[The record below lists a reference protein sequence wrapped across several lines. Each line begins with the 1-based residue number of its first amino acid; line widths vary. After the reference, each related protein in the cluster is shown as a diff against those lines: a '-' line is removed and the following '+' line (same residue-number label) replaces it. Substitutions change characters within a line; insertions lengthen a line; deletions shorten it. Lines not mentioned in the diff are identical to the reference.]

1 MASIP
6 SIRTWT
12 QSNGIEIEEVDHDY
26 DAHAFAIYAKGKHL
40 ITIYADTP
48 GQSSDMRASLDAG
61 EDVRDWEDG
70 YGVSIEMLMIGL
82 IAKEKWGSCK

>member
-1 MASIP
+1 MA
-6 SIRTWT
+6 SIRTWK
-12 QSNGIEIEEVDHDY
+12 QSNGIQIDEVEHDG
-26 DAHAFAIYAKGKHL
+26 DAHAFAVSANGKHL

-48 GQSSDMRASLDAG
+48 GQSSDMRACLDDG
-61 EDVRDWEDG
+61 DDVREWEDG